1 MRNKTQ
7 ENTLENWLKNKID
20 EVEKMHDYEVSTET
34 VRCWIE
40 QHKNKTENIP
50 IEIKILEEIERK
62 YTFMIIE
69 VYTFMKKVNP
79 TLQDEEDL
87 ELYII
92 NFEKVLKEYIK
103 LKKYQYGKV

>member
-7 ENTLENWLKNKID
+7 ENT
-20 EVEKMHDYEVSTET
+20 
-34 VRCWIE
+34 
-40 QHKNKTENIP
+40 TENTP
-50 IEIKILEEIERK
+50 IEIIKLVEIERK

-69 VYTFMKKVNP
+69 VYTYMKKVNP

-87 ELYII
+87 EMYII

-103 LKKYQYGKV
+103 LKKYQYGQV